1 MFDRIIQKKTSQQKA
16 QQLTAQECQEI
27 FNSLNSCSFF
37 ERKELTDKKIMPMLD
52 HVMQVYINCHDV
64 TRELAKIIQNSNWQ
78 RFPGYL
84 VERKVNVYS
93 SYENY
98 VVLKHHSV
106 IKNVQSHIFY
116 ECLLPIYPL
125 DKYLFIPHNS
135 SLKGWDIDVGYS

>member
-1 MFDRIIQKKTSQQKA
+1 MFNQIIYDKANVQKK
-16 QQLTAQECQEI
+16 QLTYQEKHEI
-27 FNSLNSCSFF
+27 LNRLNKGRFF
-37 ERKELTDKKIMPMLD
+37 ERKELTNKTIMPMLNQ
-52 HVMQVYINCHDV
+52 VMQIHINCHDV

-78 RFPGYL
+78 RCPGYL
-84 VERKVNVYS
+84 VERKVNVHS

-106 IKNVQSHIFY
+106 IKNVQSQIFY